1 MLANVLSLVLAAAPG
16 AAMPDAPG
24 PTHPT
29 LAALA
34 EAPDPS
40 LSPMLQCGEPAPS
53 LAAMQERIERRPTEH
68 ELNLFGRELRPEDGP
83 QCSGVQILSLVS
95 VYSQYALFGRTADAA
110 RIGEVILRF
119 REKAFADDPSEA
131 NRTEVGRAKLQ
142 LGQARM
148 KLGEIEAYRDVLT
161 ETLAHSPS
169 GPKDMQYR
177 INLATLAQVAM
188 NVGEYASARDLTRR
202 GLSLIAADLG
212 PLDYYP
218 DESAS
223 QIETSER
230 CGRTVVELTAVLQ
243 RIAGRP
249 SSQPASASD
258 EADLETMQ
266 RKLSA
271 CMREQLAEMNRGL
284 ARSNHRW
291 NLRILAESLLA
302 LGETTAAEGPLRQL
316 IAAPKDY
323 GETSGQAELDLAKL
337 HRRTGVADW
346 QALAES
352 ARRKAKRDAGIR
364 DPLASWTGQTL
375 PFEQVIGDRNKA
387 GLTSYVL
394 QRAGE
399 TELMLGRPAVALTFF
414 QGAEPATANALLK
427 DGLVSPRTRYLIG
440 LALLAE
446 GRSSEAATYLE
457 DASRDFDAFT
467 PTSRDARSMAMNR
480 NEGALDV
487 HLALLEAA
495 LAAGDAAAVDRALLR
510 AGRSQLSRSLASSAL
525 RSGGDQGTASALE
538 AARLATQAD
547 QALTNAVAR
556 AAPEMELQI
565 LAQTA
570 AARQQIAAAKVTE
583 AAKLQPQLQL
593 FGLAPISTTAA
604 IRAQLSPGAAI
615 LIYAIGGDRGYAAL
629 LTHDALQIE
638 RLTLGRTDIA
648 AAVSRLRAS
657 TEFHVTPQ
665 GAVTRTFAE
674 RDSELLYRTLVAPF
688 APRLGALNRLYISR
702 TAPLDGLPFAA
713 LRDPV
718 SRKWLIDQAALS
730 LVLDPS
736 GLTKAPSS
744 ARAGRPS
751 VLAIGDPRVSARS
764 LFRDLTIDG
773 VKPFTPSPVRPAAS
787 AVGQTLPGALTE
799 LTAIARAAG
808 GRSLIL
814 SGPQATEARFRSEA
828 QKPYD
833 IIAIASH
840 AVTESVT
847 YKSPRPAIVFTPGGA
862 HNAANDGLLHPDEIE
877 GLAITADTIILSACE
892 TASGNGQPG
901 AEALSG
907 LAQAFLY
914 AGSRTIFA
922 TQWKVE
928 SLSAAALMSQ
938 TASTMLSA
946 SDPAERLRRSM
957 RTLRAS
963 KGYAHPAYWAPFVVV
978 GRNLL

>member
-1 MLANVLSLVLAAAPG
+1 MLAKVLLLVLAAAPG
-16 AAMPDAPG
+16 AAIPDEPG
-24 PTHPT
+24 SPHPT
-29 LAALA
+29 SATLA
-34 EAPDPS
+34 EASDPG
-40 LSPMLQCGEPAPS
+40 LSPIRQCGEVAPS
-53 LAAMQERIERRPTEH
+53 LAAMQERIKRRPTEL

-83 QCSGVQILSLVS
+83 QCSGLQLLSLMQ
-95 VYSQYALFGRTADAA
+95 VYVQYALFNRTADAA
-110 RIGEVILRF
+110 RIAEVILRF
-119 REKAFADDPSEA
+119 REKAFADNPIEA
-131 NRTEVGRAKLQ
+131 NRTEVARAKLQ
-142 LGQARM
+142 LAQARM

-161 ETLAHSPS
+161 VTIAHSPS

-177 INLATLAQVAM
+177 INLANLAQAAM
-188 NVGEYASARDLTRR
+188 TVGEYASARDLARR

-212 PLDYYP
+212 PLGYYA
-218 DESAS
+218 DETAS
-223 QIETSER
+223 QIETSEG
-230 CGRTVVELTAVLQ
+230 CSRTVAEQTAVLQ
-243 RIAGRP
+243 RIAGP
-249 SSQPASASD
+249 SSSQPGAASD
-258 EADLETMQ
+258 EADLETIQ
-266 RKLSA
+266 RKLSD
-271 CMREQLAEMNRGL
+271 CMREQVAEMNRGL
-284 ARSNHRW
+284 ARSNHSQF
-291 NLRILAESLLA
+291 LRSLAESLLA
-302 LGETTAAEGPLRQL
+302 LGETDAAEGPLRQL

-323 GETSGQAELDLAKL
+323 GENSGQAELDLAKL
-337 HRRTGVADW
+337 LRRKGVAGW

-364 DPLASWTGQTL
+364 DPLALWTGQTL

-399 TELMLGRPAVALTFF
+399 TELMLGRPAVALSFF
-414 QGAEPATANALLK
+414 HGAEPATANALLK
-427 DGLVSPRTRYLIG
+427 DGLVSPRMRYLTG

-446 GRSSEAATYLE
+446 GRSGEAATYLE
-457 DASRDFDAFT
+457 DASRVFDAFT
-467 PTSRDARSMAMNR
+467 PSSRDARSMAMNR
-480 NEGALDV
+480 NEGALDA

-510 AGRSQLSRSLASSAL
+510 AGRSQLSRSLASAAL
-525 RSGGDQGTASALE
+525 RAGGDQGTAGALE

-547 QALTNAVAR
+547 QALANAVAR
-556 AAPEMELQI
+556 AAPEMELQA

-570 AARQQIAAAKVTE
+570 AARHQIATAKVTE

-604 IRAQLSPGAAI
+604 IRAQLPPGAAI
-615 LIYAIGGDRGYAAL
+615 LVYAIGSDRGYAAL
-629 LTHDALQIE
+629 LTHNALQIE
-638 RLTLGRTDIA
+638 RLTLDRTNIA

-657 TEFHVTPQ
+657 TEFRVTPQ

-688 APRLGALNRLYISR
+688 APRLGTLNRIYISR

-736 GLTKAPSS
+736 GLAKAPNS

-751 VLAIGDPRVSARS
+751 VLAIGDPRVNARS

-773 VKPFTPSPVRPAAS
+773 AKPFTPSPVKPAATG
-787 AVGQTLPGALTE
+787 VGQTLPGALNE
-799 LTAIARAAG
+799 LTAITGAAG

-828 QKPYD
+828 HKPYD

-840 AVTESVT
+840 AVTDSVT

-862 HNAANDGLLHPDEIE
+862 GNAANDGLLHPDEIE
-877 GLAITADTIILSACE
+877 GLAITANTIILSACE

-938 TASTMLSA
+938 TASTMLSVP
-946 SDPAERLRRSM
+946 DPAERLRRSIQM
-957 RTLRAS
+957 LRARS
-963 KGYAHPAYWAPFVVV
+963 GYAHPAYWAPFVVV
-978 GRNLL
+978 ERDLF